1 MGTKKKKK
9 KSWFKNQVVKV
20 QILPWY
26 WKLVATL
33 LIFFLGG
40 TFGTQLFTSADD
52 LLMVCGFV
60 VLVVVLW
67 FLIQMWMPAA
77 EEDKK

>member
-1 MGTKKKKK
+1 MKQKNKKQ
-9 KSWFKNQVVKV
+9 KSWFKTQVIKV

-40 TFGTQLFTSADD
+40 TFGTQLFTAADD
-52 LLMVCGFV
+52 LLMICGFA
-60 VLVVVLW
+60 VLAVALW
-67 FLIQMWMPAA
+67 FLIQVWMPAPGGG
-77 EEDKK
+77 KK

>member
-1 MGTKKKKK
+1 MKQKNKKQ
-9 KSWFKNQVVKV
+9 KSWFKTQVIKV

-33 LIFFLGG
+33 VIFFLGG
-40 TFGTQLFTSADD
+40 TFGTQLFTAADD
-52 LLMVCGFV
+52 FLMICGFA

-67 FLIQMWMPAA
+67 FLIQMWMPAP
-77 EEDKK
+77 DGNKK